1 MKNILIVNALIS
13 TLILSACDKP
23 QKIEQQPP
31 TPQTEQTIQAS
42 SEIKPIQEEPAA
54 PSMSYEPIYVS
65 DEGVGYDNIFTL
77 EDRVLEDI
85 TSKAIM
91 YQSRAGSINLREQVV
106 NDANNLFGY
115 LIVER
120 AYKFGDKYVLVI
132 STGENGNSCPATTYA
147 FTFNTKNESV
157 TGKTEIDGCSEIVE
171 SLAEGNKLTIKKDGK
186 ATVVYNGEVK

>member
-31 TPQTEQTIQAS
+31 APQTEQTIQAS